1 MALTTTEDTQKAEEK
16 GRESQQDEGRWVLP
30 SCIKKPSK
38 VYGPTV
44 GGNVNSYS
52 HYGEHLWRFLKKQE

>member
-38 VYGPTV
+38 SMGLQLV
-44 GGNVNSYS
+44 GM
-52 HYGEHLWRFLKKQE
+52 